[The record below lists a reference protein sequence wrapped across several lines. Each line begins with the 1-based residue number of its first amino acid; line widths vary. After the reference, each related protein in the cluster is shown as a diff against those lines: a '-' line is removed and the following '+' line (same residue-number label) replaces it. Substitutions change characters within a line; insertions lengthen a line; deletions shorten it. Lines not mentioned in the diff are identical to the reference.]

1 MPINDKLLPI
11 LEKFISSKRL
21 AHSLRVS
28 QSAKDLAVIH
38 NLNDS
43 GLELSGLVHDIAKEQ
58 TPDSLKKLGINTD
71 KFDNFW
77 QDYMPV
83 WHAFIAPELIKVELH
98 YIYEDVKD
106 IIIYHTT
113 GAPNMTREAMAL
125 FIADFTEPDRD
136 HPQVEEIRSIA
147 NISLEHAVA
156 RITKCSID
164 KLMNKSV
171 RIHPLTFECWNYYC
185 KYIPNS

>member
-11 LEKFISSKRL
+11 LEKYISTKRL
-21 AHSLRVS
+21 SHSLRVA
-28 QSAKDLAVIH
+28 QSAKELASIH
-38 NLNDS
+38 NLNDL
-43 GLELSGLVHDIAKEQ
+43 GLELCGLVHDIAKEQ
-58 TPDSLKKLGINTD
+58 TPDSLKKLGIKTN
-71 KFDNFW
+71 KYDNFW

-83 WHAFIAPELIKVELH
+83 WHAFIAPELIRVELPH
-98 YIYEDVKD
+98 IYDDVKD

-125 FIADFTEPDRD
+125 FIADFTEPERD

-156 RITKCSID
+156 R
-164 KLMNKSV
+164 LLNV
-171 RIHPLTFECWNYYC
+171 V
-185 KYIPNS
+185 

>member
-1 MPINDKLLPI
+1 MNKIETIENQLTLW
-11 LEKFISSKRL
+11 LSVKRL
-21 AHSLRVS
+21 DHSRRV
-28 QSAKDLAVIH
+28 ADLAR
-38 NLNDS
+38 NLAIIYQIDPDHAYKA
-43 GLELSGLVHDIAKEQ
+43 GLLHDIAKEQ

-71 KFDNFW
+71 EFDNFW

-147 NISLEHAVA
+147 NISLEHAVEIGRA
-156 RITKCSID
+156 H
-164 KLMNKSV
+164 V
-171 RIHPLTFECWNYYC
+171 
-185 KYIPNS
+185 